1 MCRRVDVDAGS
12 NLHFVANSDAI
23 AIEEDTVIV
32 YERPVADGDVIAIV
46 APKNRF
52 DHRSLT
58 NPAEQ
63 FRQQD
68 VSFRVGVRSGRV
80 ELC

>member
-1 MCRRVDVDAGS
+1 MCTPGAICTS
-12 NLHFVANSDAI
+12 IANRDAI
-23 AIEEDTVIV
+23 AIEEDAVIV
-32 YERPVADGDVIAIV
+32 CERPVADGDVIAI